1 MNTDY
6 QYLVGRIQAALAAH
20 PRTNKLDVKVMI
32 AGGKIHLMGQTS
44 TEERRHAI
52 AEPAFDR
59 LPVDH
64 RGLWR
69 PQGRLGRRDDAS
81 RAALRAQPPM
91 PRRS

>member
-32 AGGKIHLMGQTS
+32 AGGKIHLMGRTS

-52 AEPAFDR
+52 AEVVAEAVPDMDVRNELTVIEIGSPCQAEDIG
-59 LPVDH
+59 D
-64 RGLWR
+64 
-69 PQGRLGRRDDAS
+69 
-81 RAALRAQPPM
+81 
-91 PRRS
+91 